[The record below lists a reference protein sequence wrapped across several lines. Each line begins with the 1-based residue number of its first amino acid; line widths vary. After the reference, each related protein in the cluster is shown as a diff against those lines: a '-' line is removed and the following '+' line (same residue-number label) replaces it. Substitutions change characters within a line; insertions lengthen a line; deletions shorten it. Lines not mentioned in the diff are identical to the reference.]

1 MGHGIAL
8 AEKVVCRIGAINITG
23 IALQVDPVGC
33 ALWGVNW
40 RAGNLLTALIA
51 RRLMA
56 GNARYGLQ
64 GEKVMSDRWQYVVGG
79 IISLVLALG
88 YLTLTDE
95 ASSDGGHEARTSDQ
109 TQDPPSPDAVSG
121 TELDILSPG
130 TPSVGAPLGS
140 IDAALTPAAVSLPTE
155 PALNDSLDPPA
166 VSVLPAT
173 ASGAVG
179 QEAVV
184 HDEANSE

>member
-1 MGHGIAL
+1 
-8 AEKVVCRIGAINITG
+8 
-23 IALQVDPVGC
+23 
-33 ALWGVNW
+33 
-40 RAGNLLTALIA
+40 
-51 RRLMA
+51 
-56 GNARYGLQ
+56 
-64 GEKVMSDRWQYVVGG
+64 MSDRWQYVVGG

-130 TPSVGAPLGS
+130 TPSSPVTPSVGAPLGS
-140 IDAALTPAAVSLPTE
+140 IDAALTPEAVSLPTE
-155 PALNDSLDPPA
+155 PALDDSLDPPA

>member
-1 MGHGIAL
+1 
-8 AEKVVCRIGAINITG
+8 
-23 IALQVDPVGC
+23 
-33 ALWGVNW
+33 
-40 RAGNLLTALIA
+40 
-51 RRLMA
+51 
-56 GNARYGLQ
+56 
-64 GEKVMSDRWQYVVGG
+64 MSDRWQYVVGG

-109 TQDPPSPDAVSG
+109 ARDPPSPDAVSG
-121 TELDILSPG
+121 TELGILSPG
-130 TPSVGAPLGS
+130 TPSSPVTPSVGAPLGS
-140 IDAALTPAAVSLPTE
+140 IDAALTPEAVRLPTE

>member
-1 MGHGIAL
+1 
-8 AEKVVCRIGAINITG
+8 
-23 IALQVDPVGC
+23 
-33 ALWGVNW
+33 
-40 RAGNLLTALIA
+40 
-51 RRLMA
+51 
-56 GNARYGLQ
+56 
-64 GEKVMSDRWQYVVGG
+64 MSDRWQYVVGG

-109 TQDPPSPDAVSG
+109 TQDPHSPDAVSG

-130 TPSVGAPLGS
+130 TPSSPVTPSVGAPLGS
-140 IDAALTPAAVSLPTE
+140 IDAALTPEAVSLPTE

>member
-88 YLTLTDE
+88 YLTL
-95 ASSDGGHEARTSDQ
+95 SDGGHEARTSDQ

-121 TELDILSPG
+121 TELDILSSGTPSSPV

-140 IDAALTPAAVSLPTE
+140 IDAALTPEAVSLPTE

-179 QEAVV
+179 QEG
-184 HDEANSE
+184 

>member
-1 MGHGIAL
+1 M
-8 AEKVVCRIGAINITG
+8 
-23 IALQVDPVGC
+23 
-33 ALWGVNW
+33 
-40 RAGNLLTALIA
+40 AGTRLA
-51 RRLMA
+51 RRIKPKI
-56 GNARYGLQ
+56 RPVQTPY
-64 GEKVMSDRWQYVVGG
+64 
-79 IISLVLALG
+79 LALSWTF
-88 YLTLTDE
+88 YHRV
-95 ASSDGGHEARTSDQ
+95 AS
-109 TQDPPSPDAVSG
+109 V
-121 TELDILSPG
+121 

-140 IDAALTPAAVSLPTE
+140 IDAALTPEAVSLPTE